1 MTSKQRRLL
10 VNPNLEITVNR
21 QCQLLSVWQS
31 GLYYQPKPKVDD
43 TVMMNRIYDIWYQNP
58 TYGYRR
64 ITQVIRREGTLVNI
78 KKVRRL
84 MGLMRL
90 KAIYP
95 KPKTSC
101 GSANQEVA
109 PYRLANLE
117 ITTVNQVWQ
126 VDITYIRTRKGFV
139 YLTALIDVYSRYL
152 LGFSVSNTL
161 DTDSC
166 IDALNQALQ
175 HGHPTIVNSDQGSQF
190 TSQSWKDTLLENAI
204 AISMT
209 GKRRC
214 IDNVYIERF
223 WRSLKHEKI
232 KLCEFNNVYELESL
246 IQDYVD
252 HYNHQR
258 PHQALGGLVPAEVF
272 NGEKKLP

>member
-1 MTSKQRRLL
+1 M
-10 VNPNLEITVNR
+10 
-21 QCQLLSVWQS
+21 
-31 GLYYQPKPKVDD
+31 
-43 TVMMNRIYDIWYQNP
+43 
-58 TYGYRR
+58 
-64 ITQVIRREGTLVNI
+64 
-78 KKVRRL
+78 
-84 MGLMRL
+84 
-90 KAIYP
+90 
-95 KPKTSC
+95 
-101 GSANQEVA
+101 
-109 PYRLANLE
+109 
-117 ITTVNQVWQ
+117 NQVWQ

-190 TSQSWKDTLLENAI
+190 TSQPWKNVLLENQI
-204 AISMT
+204 DISMT
-209 GKRRC
+209 SKGRC

-232 KLCEFNNVYELESL
+232 KLCEFNDVHELESL
-246 IQDYVD
+246 IQDYID

-258 PHQALGGLVPAEVF
+258 PHQVLGGLVPAEVF

>member
-64 ITQVIRREGTLVNI
+64 ITQVIQREGTLVNI

-84 MGLMRL
+84 MGLMGL

-109 PYRLANLE
+109 LYRLANLE

-190 TSQSWKDTLLENAI
+190 TSQPWNNALLENQI
-204 AISMT
+204 DISMT
-209 GKRRC
+209 GKGRC

-232 KLCEFNNVYELESL
+232 KLCEFNDVHELESL

>member
-10 VNPNLEITVNR
+10 VNPNIEITVSR

-84 MGLMRL
+84 MGLMGL

-190 TSQSWKDTLLENAI
+190 TSQPWKNVLLENQI
-204 AISMT
+204 DISMT
-209 GKRRC
+209 GKGRC

-232 KLCEFNNVYELESL
+232 KLCEFNDVHELESL